1 MMNKL
6 IVIIILSIINCA
18 EFKSPRQYGIEQQLH
33 APCCWGGVI
42 AEHDSPMAEAIK
54 SIISVLIMDDFKF
67 EDANIAL
74 LKTYDNQNII
84 DYSKKYLNNNMT
96 DDDIINLF
104 VGIHGEKIRA
114 LPENI
119 GLGWITW
126 KLPTF
131 ILFSSLIISSLVVR
145 KFRSNTKN
153 ETQQINEK
161 GFKKVDDAMKKMGI

>member
-1 MMNKL
+1 
-6 IVIIILSIINCA
+6 
-18 EFKSPRQYGIEQQLH
+18 
-33 APCCWGGVI
+33 
-42 AEHDSPMAEAIK
+42 
-54 SIISVLIMDDFKF
+54 
-67 EDANIAL
+67 
-74 LKTYDNQNII
+74 
-84 DYSKKYLNNNMT
+84 MT

-131 ILFSSLIISSLVVR
+131 ILFLSLIISSLVVR

-153 ETQQINEK
+153 ETQQIDEK
-161 GFKKVDDAMKKMGI
+161 GFKKVDDAMKEMGI